1 MRVFD
6 IERTC
11 VADEF
16 TQFNMPLKCLAYS
29 PNCDLLVTCCQ
40 DGSVSCHS
48 ALRQHIPVKMMHL
61 EYPPETVH
69 VAFEKL
75 LDGHEEGT
83 SLDFGVMGEHGNS
96 VNVYDSS
103 TYKVTH
109 SISAGGNIVSQF
121 AFANNNRD
129 LMMATIDCKVRFY
142 SLSKFEGIFL
152 REISTV
158 HRGAICSSA
167 VSQNSG
173 FLLTG
178 G

>member
-1 MRVFD
+1 MAV
-6 IERTC
+6 
-11 VADEF
+11 
-16 TQFNMPLKCLAYS
+16 
-29 PNCDLLVTCCQ
+29 
-40 DGSVSCHS
+40 HS
-48 ALRQHIPVKMMHL
+48 AMRQHIPVKMMHL
-61 EYPPETVH
+61 EYPPESVH

-75 LDGHEEGT
+75 LDGHEEGQA
-83 SLDFGVMGEHGNS
+83 LDFGVMGEHGNS

-103 TYKVTH
+103 NYKVTH
-109 SISAGGNIVSQF
+109 TVSAGGNLIKQF
-121 AFANNNRD
+121 CFANNNRE
-129 LMMATIDCKVRFY
+129 LVMTTVDCKVRFY

-158 HRGAICSSA
+158 HRGSICAST